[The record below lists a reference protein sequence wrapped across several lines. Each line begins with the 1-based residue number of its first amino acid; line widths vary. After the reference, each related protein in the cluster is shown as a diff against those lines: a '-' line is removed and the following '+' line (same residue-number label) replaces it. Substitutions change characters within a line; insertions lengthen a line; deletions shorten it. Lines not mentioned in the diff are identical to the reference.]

1 MEISNRTSRA
11 WLNATGYT
19 AKTPSPLNGFE
30 LLNHM
35 AVAVCARGKIE
46 AAEAFE
52 LLAEEYKKNAEE
64 GKSTFREEE
73 KHRIMFEGIACWPHL
88 RHTATELKTRGINM
102 VSTVYAEAFS
112 FFYEDLDGLAEAY
125 SKVPNCI
132 NLERARDLRVKVAK
146 ATNTEGI
153 LVHVNRSCKL
163 WSGFMNEMSRQIGEE
178 CQIPV
183 VSFDGDQADPRNFS
197 AAQYTTRVQGL
208 AEIMASKKGG
218 AI

>member
-1 MEISNRTSRA
+1 
-11 WLNATGYT
+11 
-19 AKTPSPLNGFE
+19 
-30 LLNHM
+30 
-35 AVAVCARGKIE
+35 
-46 AAEAFE
+46 
-52 LLAEEYKKNAEE
+52 
-64 GKSTFREEE
+64 
-73 KHRIMFEGIACWPHL
+73 MFEGIACWPHL